1 MAKAKKTEKKSE
13 NTKAE
18 TKVRVINAS
27 DATPLRKKTTSKTTN
42 ASRKSKETVVKTVK
56 DSAKTRKTNKKQE
69 KAIEEPMVL
78 ESKASDKPSLDDKIK
93 TYFKGS
99 VSEIRKVTWPG
110 RKESW
115 NLTISVLVFS
125 GLFAAF
131 TTVIDYG
138 IVQALEKFVLGK

>member
-1 MAKAKKTEKKSE
+1 MAKAKKTEKKPES
-13 NTKAE
+13 TKAE
-18 TKVRVINAS
+18 TKVRVIKAS
-27 DATPLRKKTTSKTTN
+27 DAAPLRKKTSSKTT
-42 ASRKSKETVVKTVK
+42 KSAKSSKQTIVKTSK
-56 DSAKTRKTNKKQE
+56 DTKKTSKKAD
-69 KAIEEPMVL
+69 KSIKEPMVL
-78 ESKASDKPSLDDKIK
+78 ESKASDKPSLDDRIK